1 VAQIERRFLAR
12 LSGTATGAIMLDDLI
27 ALNDEIIALARAG
40 VPLEQGLGELGRD
53 LPGRL
58 GAISSELAASMER
71 GESLEQVLG
80 QVKHGFP
87 PVYRAVAG
95 AGLRAGRL
103 PAALESVARSV
114 RRLAELRRMV
124 SLAMLYPLLVF
135 LLAYGLFVFM
145 VAVVVPI
152 LVGADWTGTAGTML
166 GWLARSSES
175 IRFWGPIA
183 PVVVIGLAAVWW
195 HRSRHAALVQ
205 SPLAARY
212 LGWIPSLRSVLANS
226 RAGAFCEVLAVLLEH
241 GVPLGEALRL
251 AGEASGDAR
260 IEGTAEEMAARAE
273 SGQTFMRRD
282 LDERNF
288 APLVSWLL
296 LAGQSQ
302 TQLVQSMR
310 FAADSYERRAVRQAE
325 WLSLY
330 LPLILT
336 ALIGGLVT
344 FLYATTLFVP
354 WSMMMSE
361 FAAP

>member
-1 VAQIERRFLAR
+1 LAGPPAIARR
-12 LSGTATGAIMLDDLI
+12 AITLDDLI
-27 ALNDEIIALARAG
+27 ALNDEMIALARAG
-40 VPLEQGLGELGRD
+40 VPLEQGLGELGKD
-53 LPGRL
+53 VPGRL
-58 GAISSELAASMER
+58 GDISNDLAASLKR

-80 QVKHGFP
+80 QSKYAFP

-124 SLAMLYPLLVF
+124 SLAMLYPLLIF
-135 LLAYGLFVFM
+135 LLTYGLFAFL

-152 LVGADWTGTAGTML
+152 LVEADWTGTAGAML
-166 GWLARSSES
+166 GWLARWSES
-175 IRFWGPIA
+175 IYIWGPIV
-183 PVVVIGLAAVWW
+183 PVVVIALAAVWW
-195 HRSRHAALVQ
+195 HRSRRAALVG
-205 SPLAARY
+205 SSLAARY

-241 GVPLGEALRL
+241 GVPLGDSLRL
-251 AGEASGDAR
+251 AGQASGDAQ
-260 IEGTAEEMAARAE
+260 IAGSADEMAARVE
-273 SGQTFMRRD
+273 SGRAPAAREPGE
-282 LDERNF
+282 ERF

-296 LAGQSQ
+296 LAGQPQ
-302 TQLVQSMR
+302 PQLIQSMR

-330 LPLILT
+330 LPLIFT
-336 ALIGGLVT
+336 AVIGGLVT